1 MGGLVLLRT
10 LAQLCA
16 AFAFGLVGVTLAAAQ
31 QPSKVPRI
39 GWLANS
45 ASAAVADGGS
55 GDFQQ
60 GLRDLGYVEGK
71 NVIVEYRFANGDG
84 NRLADFAAELARMPV
99 DVIVTSGTPAALAAK
114 RATKTIPIVATE
126 FGLDPVKAG
135 LVSSL
140 GRPEG
145 NVTGLASMSED
156 LWPKRLNLLKEIAPK
171 AARIAVLW
179 NPANPGNAVCVDEL
193 SKAAPT
199 FRMQL
204 RPFEV
209 RDAKTL
215 EGAFAAIVKAP
226 VDWLAICWDA
236 VTLANAKAIADFA
249 LKQRLSTLAP
259 LREYVVAGALV
270 SYGASLPAERRRS
283 AFYVNKILKG
293 AKPSDLPVERAQVID
308 TVLNA
313 KTVRALGLT
322 LPATV
327 GLTADEI
334 IE

>member
-1 MGGLVLLRT
+1 
-10 LAQLCA
+10 LAQRSA
-16 AFAFGLVGVTLAAAQ
+16 AIVFGLAGVVLAAAAQ
-31 QPSKVPRI
+31 QPAKMPRV
-39 GWLANS
+39 GWLGSS
-45 ASAAVADGGS
+45 ASAAVTDNGNA
-55 GDFQQ
+55 DFQQ

-71 NVIVEYRFANGDG
+71 NVIVEYRFGEGDG
-84 NRLADFAAELARMPV
+84 NRLADLAAELARMPV
-99 DVIVTSGTPAALAAK
+99 DVIVTSGAPAALAAK
-114 RATKTIPIVATE
+114 RATKSVPIVATE
-126 FGLDPVKAG
+126 FGVDPVKAG

-140 GRPEG
+140 ARPEG
-145 NVTGLASMSED
+145 NVTGLVSMSED
-156 LWPKRLNLLKEIAPK
+156 LWPKRLSLLKEIAPK

-193 SKAAPT
+193 SKAAPS
-199 FRMQL
+199 FGIQL
-204 RPFEV
+204 RPLEV
-209 RDAKTL
+209 RDAKAL
-215 EGAFAAIVKAP
+215 EGAFSAIVKAP
-226 VDWLAICWDA
+226 VDWLAICWDS

-259 LREYVVAGALV
+259 LREYVLAGALV

-283 AFYVNKILKG
+283 AYYVQKILKG
-293 AKPSDLPVERAQVID
+293 AKPADLPVERAQVID

-322 LPATV
+322 LPVTV